1 MTCGAAP
8 LGNSLYMRSSIG
20 SGFSSG
26 STSTGAWPR
35 PESSAIM
42 KRAALIP

>member
-1 MTCGAAP
+1 
-8 LGNSLYMRSSIG
+8 MRSSIG
-20 SGFSSG
+20 SGFS
-26 STSTGAWPR
+26 GAWPR